1 MGRVG
6 LDLRLSGHEPG
17 ARLAGVEGSPQA
29 PHSSDFEGHP
39 RAPKGTD
46 APVAAGST
54 PHPGALQTVYA
65 GSIPWRR
72 SVGLSPYVV
81 K

>member
-29 PHSSDFEGHP
+29 AHSSDFEGHP
-39 RAPKGTD
+39 RAPTGHRSASSGGQH
-46 APVAAGST
+46 APS
-54 PHPGALQTVYA
+54 
-65 GSIPWRR
+65 RR
-72 SVGLSPYVV
+72 SANRLRRFDFGRRR
-81 K
+81 

>member
-29 PHSSDFEGHP
+29 AHSSDFEGHP
-39 RAPKGTD
+39 RARPSPLT
-46 APVAAGST
+46 PTGSRLY
-54 PHPGALQTVYA
+54 PH
-65 GSIPWRR
+65 
-72 SVGLSPYVV
+72 
-81 K
+81 